1 MAELS
6 GDDKKLHYS
15 TTRAQVTEE
24 IDTVNSMNSVDP
36 WTSHFISLVIR
47 DLKCKRLALGF
58 SHSLLSDS
66 L

>member
-24 IDTVNSMNSVDP
+24 IDTVNSMNSV
-36 WTSHFISLVIR
+36 
-47 DLKCKRLALGF
+47 
-58 SHSLLSDS
+58 
-66 L
+66 